1 MKKLLLLIIPIIF
14 LTGCIPTQLLRGR
27 ETNVVNA
34 SFGTYRIDG
43 LVKRSDHSSATK
55 TFYVLEKDKYTTTPD
70 NVSVEVGTNYYSK
83 SQMNTFKTAIQLQ
96 LYSQVGRDATIVGN
110 GITTTKGNNVLK
122 FIIKKKND
130 NTEVT
135 QYYIIGDHKHVLV
148 HETNFNKN
156 TDLNVAVYNIV
167 DTFEW
172 KE

>member
-1 MKKLLLLIIPIIF
+1 MKKIVLILIPLLF
-14 LTGCIPTQLLRGR
+14 LTGCLPTQFLKNRSD
-27 ETNVVNA
+27 VVNT

-43 LVKRSDHSSATK
+43 LIKRRDHSSATK
-55 TFYVLEKDKYTTTPD
+55 TFYVLERDKYKTTPD
-70 NVSVEVGTNYYSK
+70 NVSVELGTNYYSK
-83 SQMNTFKTAIQLQ
+83 KQMTAFKTAIQLQ

-122 FIIKKKND
+122 FIIKKQND
-130 NTEVT
+130 NTEII
-135 QYYIIGDHKHVLV
+135 QYYIIGDYKYVLV
-148 HETNFNKN
+148 HETSFSKN

>member
-1 MKKLLLLIIPIIF
+1 M
-14 LTGCIPTQLLRGR
+14 
-27 ETNVVNA
+27 
-34 SFGTYRIDG
+34 
-43 LVKRSDHSSATK
+43 
-55 TFYVLEKDKYTTTPD
+55 
-70 NVSVEVGTNYYSK
+70 GTNYYSK
-83 SQMNTFKTAIQLQ
+83 SQMNTFKSAIQLQ

-135 QYYIIGDHKHVLV
+135 QYYIIGDYKYVLV
-148 HETNFNKN
+148 YETNFSGN
-156 TDLNVAVYNIV
+156 TDLNVAVFNIV